1 MQAFLALFFLLNA
14 NVEEEEKMSLLEDIV
29 ISANKP
35 MRLPKRLIKFGF
47 LFRSPNYTIILK
59 GKDNQYINYKK
70 LVF

>member
-1 MQAFLALFFLLNA
+1 MLYFFLLNA
-14 NVEEEEKMSLLEDIV
+14 NVEEEEKMSLLEDII
-29 ISANKP
+29 ISVNKP

-59 GKDNQYINYKK
+59 GKDNQYINYIK